1 MAKLTFK
8 WTLRGEEATPSIAD
22 VENLRNESFIF
33 QLDFLND
40 VIFEAKKLYNE
51 TLDMAEAR
59 DNLIRLERINGSST
73 AH

>member
-59 DNLIRLERINGSST
+59 DKLMRLEKQNASST
-73 AH
+73 TH